1 MLLTREKKI
10 LELLYTKNRDFT
22 VAELAGVMH
31 ISPRTVKTDIKRISE
46 ELKEEKAGC
55 ILHTKTGKGIWLTY
69 DSRGK
74 EYLDELLRN
83 GEEASYLVPE
93 NRKYFVALKLLDADG
108 YISME
113 SIANSMFVSKGT
125 IVNCMNELEP
135 FFQKQ
140 GIIVEKK
147 VKYGMRLIGEE
158 GQLRI
163 AKASVIRKNI
173 SVQGSQI
180 ADRLQPFFE
189 GIPLAAINNIIQDAE
204 KRFEF
209 LLADTAYSE
218 MVIQLAI
225 VVKRIQ
231 KGRSCTIGEADLKA
245 YQNKKEWNIVRYLSE
260 RLETEYSITLSP
272 GDMAYLMMNLEG
284 MNTRMNS
291 LAAEESMAE
300 AADGEDYDLQSWED
314 ILMEAGI
321 VFHENLPR
329 DEMLK
334 CALYMHLKAMFNRLK
349 HQIHLSNPMKHMVK
363 EELVYEVEVASFMA
377 RRIKDKFGMELGEDE
392 ICDIAIYLGASLER
406 EKAQKL
412 RNNPSI
418 IVVCG
423 SGLGTS
429 QFLEAKLKRIFPRIT
444 INKVLSV
451 KDAESEIYPGHQ
463 DLVISTVPLL
473 LEGTEVLFV
482 SPILTE
488 SDISAIEKKLYGNIM
503 AARAADKGKYESLF
517 SLMDE
522 RISIFK
528 CDLKTREEVIRL
540 LGSRLLHEK
549 YVEEGFTESAFK
561 REELSATSIGDSIAV
576 PHAFEGYVKKIG
588 IGLLTLKKPIQ
599 WGNEKVQI
607 ILMLALDARAQE
619 QFKKVFTDLAEL
631 TKDTSYLTKIINA
644 ERLSDIIGMKNS
656 FR

>member
-1 MLLTREKKI
+1 MLLTREKKL

-22 VAELAGVMH
+22 VAELAGAMH
-31 ISPRTVKTDIKRISE
+31 ISPRTVKTDIKRISGELTE
-46 ELKEEKAGC
+46 ERSGC
-55 ILHTKTGKGIWLTY
+55 VLHTKTGKGIWLTY
-69 DSRGK
+69 DSHGK
-74 EYLDELLRN
+74 DYLDELLRN
-83 GEEASYLVPE
+83 GEEASYLIPE
-93 NRKYFVALKLLDADG
+93 NRKYFVALKLLDAEG

-125 IVNCMNELEP
+125 IVNCMIELEP
-135 FFQKQ
+135 LFKKQ
-140 GIIVEKK
+140 GIVVEKK

-163 AKASVIRKNI
+163 AKASIIRKNV
-173 SVQGSQI
+173 SVQGNQI

-189 GIPLAAINNIIQDAE
+189 GIPLAAINTIIQDAE
-204 KRFEF
+204 NKFEF

-218 MVIQLAI
+218 LVIQLAI
-225 VVKRIQ
+225 MAKRIQ
-231 KGRSCTIGEADLKA
+231 KGRSCSIGEAELRA

-260 RLETEYSITLSP
+260 RLEAEYSITLSP

-284 MNTRMNS
+284 MNTRS
-291 LAAEESMAE
+291 SSPAAEENIPE
-300 AADGEDYDLQSWED
+300 ADIGEAWDLQSWEE

-334 CALYMHLKAMFNRLK
+334 CALYMHLKAMFNRLR
-349 HQIHLSNPMKHMVK
+349 HRIHLSNPMKHMVK
-363 EELVYEVEVASFMA
+363 EELVYEVEVASFIA
-377 RRIKDKFGMELGEDE
+377 RRIKEKFGMELGEDE

-406 EKAQKL
+406 EKAQKS
-412 RNNPSI
+412 RNNPNI
-418 IVVCG
+418 VVVCG

-429 QFLEAKLKRIFPRIT
+429 QFIEAKLKRIFPHINIT
-444 INKVLSV
+444 KVLSV
-451 KDAESEIYPGHQ
+451 KDAENEVRPGYQ
-463 DLVISTVPLL
+463 DLVISTVPLS
-473 LEGTEVLFV
+473 LEGIEVLFV
-482 SPILTE
+482 SPILAE
-488 SDISAIEKKLYGNIM
+488 SDITAIEKKLYGNIM
-503 AARAADKGKYESLF
+503 AAQAADKGKYESLF
-517 SLMDE
+517 SLMDD

-549 YVEEGFTESAFK
+549 YVEEGFVESAFK

-576 PHAFEGYVKKIG
+576 PHAFEGHVRKIG

-619 QFKKVFTDLAEL
+619 QFKRVFTDLAEL
-631 TKDTSYLTKIINA
+631 TKDTSCLAKILNA
-644 ERLSDIIGMKNS
+644 EKLSDMIVK
-656 FR
+656 